1 VQTEHAEEVL
11 VELDVGDAL
20 VVHQVL
26 EADRAEVRQVHSAL
40 KLDLT
45 VAPTNDI

>member
-1 VQTEHAEEVL
+1 VQSEHVEEVV

-20 VVHQVL
+20 VAHQVL
-26 EADRAEVRQVHSAL
+26 EADGAEVGQVHSAL